1 MTKEEEIYYLVTTT
15 ITSIFFVWNIFL
27 QPEISNEYLFNL
39 ITEMLSGRLSD
50 QEFLESISRLNSF
63 QKQNLLYGVNKL
75 KSTLDTQSNPQLL
88 EKGAKMQYLIAYE
101 ETLNSKKK
109 KKWNI
114 SSFSGSKFSITSSYN

>member
-1 MTKEEEIYYLVTTT
+1 
-15 ITSIFFVWNIFL
+15 
-27 QPEISNEYLFNL
+27 
-39 ITEMLSGRLSD
+39 MLSGRLSD

-109 KKWNI
+109 KNETLAPFLAA
-114 SSFSGSKFSITSSYN
+114 SFLLLPVIIKTVSLILKNY